1 MIKAYALRF
10 HRWLTLLMA
19 LPLIAVIATGLVLSF
34 EPVALQSKL
43 EKPLTKADVLGYLK
57 EHDPQGKA
65 TGLSLRTYEHG
76 LTLSGVGEEG
86 ETDIDLRTGDVMADD
101 AYSVWSDVVSITKN
115 IHRSLMFDLQWLVMA
130 SSFSMLVLA
139 ALGLLMG
146 LPRLRNT
153 VGGWHNLAA
162 WITLP
167 LVILSPL
174 TGLAIAYGITLT
186 PPPTSERGE
195 RIPIVKAVEVLAEK
209 HDLSNLASLRVRG
222 GRMVAR
228 IFVDG
233 SLTNFVVTPSGLE
246 ATARNWPR
254 AIHEGSWSGV
264 LAPVLNVIVSVVFIG
279 LWMTGLFI
287 WVRRTFFRQR
297 KRVGNSQR
305 KPQLQAAE

>member
-10 HRWLTLLMA
+10 HRWLTLVMA

-76 LTLSGVGEEG
+76 LTISGVGEEG
-86 ETDIDLRTGDVMADD
+86 ETDIDLRTNDIMEDA
-101 AYSVWSDVVSITKN
+101 AYSVWSDVVRFSKN
-115 IHRSLMFDLQWLVMA
+115 IHRSLMFDLQWLVIA
-130 SSFSMLVLA
+130 SSFAMLVLA

-153 VGGWHNLAA
+153 VGAWHNLAA
-162 WITLP
+162 WVTLP

-174 TGLAIAYGITLT
+174 TGLAIAYGISLT
-186 PPPTSERGE
+186 PPPTGAAGPRV
-195 RIPIVKAVEVLAEK
+195 PIVKAVELIADK
-209 HDLSNLASLRVRG
+209 HELSNLTSLRVRG
-222 GRMVAR
+222 GRLIAR
-228 IFVDG
+228 VFVDG
-233 SLTNFVVTPSGLE
+233 SLTNFVVTPVGLE

-254 AIHEGSWSGV
+254 AIHEGSWSGT
-264 LAPVLNVIVSVVFIG
+264 LAPALNVIVSIVFIG
-279 LWMTGLFI
+279 LWGTGLFI
-287 WVRRTFFRQR
+287 WCRRTFFRKR
-297 KRVGNSQR
+297 KRTREVPSKSVLR
-305 KPQLQAAE
+305 AAE